1 MTATHCCPTSR
12 KAGEAAEQ
20 VQAAF
25 FGGRPKAVA
34 VDLVR
39 LIHSPSTYED
49 LNKHFPNPL

>member
-1 MTATHCCPTSR
+1 MTATHCCLTSR
-12 KAGEAAEQ
+12 KAGEAAER

-39 LIHSPSTYED
+39 LIHYPSTCED
-49 LNKHFPNPL
+49 QNKHFPNPL